1 MGAARA
7 VDNRQPGCPAPRC
20 RGTFPGGRERGPRH
34 EEARRGGNRRLSVQG
49 TVRHQPGPPAG
60 AARGRRSRSRPRRGA
75 SRQGRLAASDAA
87 PYGDGERVRAAEL
100 RHSRCGKPAGRTRAR
115 GPARRRSR
123 AAWHG
128 ADRRMLSR
136 EIISGLDIGGNVTSY
151 TEDVGVRLGSAI
163 RARRHLLGMTL
174 VEVAA
179 SAGLSHPFLSQLERG
194 LARPSMRSL
203 TAIAAT
209 LGTTAQALMAASEL
223 PAVPDA
229 EPVSVVRRAE
239 VALVDSPGGSVRPL
253 GRGEL
258 AMLPVE
264 VNGAPRHFDAYY

>member
-1 MGAARA
+1 M
-7 VDNRQPGCPAPRC
+7 
-20 RGTFPGGRERGPRH
+20 
-34 EEARRGGNRRLSVQG
+34 
-49 TVRHQPGPPAG
+49 
-60 AARGRRSRSRPRRGA
+60 
-75 SRQGRLAASDAA
+75 
-87 PYGDGERVRAAEL
+87 
-100 RHSRCGKPAGRTRAR
+100 
-115 GPARRRSR
+115 
-123 AAWHG
+123 
-128 ADRRMLSR
+128 
-136 EIISGLDIGGNVTSY
+136 TSY

-203 TAIAAT
+203 TAIAST

-223 PAVPDA
+223 AAVPVA
-229 EPVSVVRRAE
+229 EPVSVVRQRTDE

-253 GRGEL
+253 VRGER

-264 VNGAPRHFDAYY
+264 FNGAPRDFDEYYRHDGEELVYVVRGQIEIEVEGELHTVAAGDSVYYPGGYRHRWRSLSDEEVRLVVVQQNRPPSAHQ